1 MRVPLVLSQQFDR
14 GHTLGIRQLRLR
26 CDRGLYQSRMMIKA
40 GTFTLTNEMGK
51 LYEALGADMIKY
63 DKLWKTA
70 EKKRITKSMLT
81 KKYNVSKTQL
91 YRLRYNQP
99 VSTNT
104 LDRLCN
110 ILECD
115 ISDIMEH
122 IPDDNFF

>member
-1 MRVPLVLSQQFDR
+1 
-14 GHTLGIRQLRLR
+14 
-26 CDRGLYQSRMMIKA
+26 
-40 GTFTLTNEMGK
+40 
-51 LYEALGADMIKY
+51 MIKY

-70 EKKRITKSMLT
+70 EKRGITKSMLT
-81 KKYNVSKTQL
+81 KKYNVSKSQL

-122 IPDDNFF
+122 VPDDNFF

>member
-1 MRVPLVLSQQFDR
+1 
-14 GHTLGIRQLRLR
+14 
-26 CDRGLYQSRMMIKA
+26 
-40 GTFTLTNEMGK
+40 
-51 LYEALGADMIKY
+51 MIKY
-63 DKLWKTA
+63 DKLWETV
-70 EKKRITKSMLT
+70 EKKGITKSMLT
-81 KKYNVSKTQL
+81 KKYNVSKAQL
-91 YRLRYNQP
+91 YRLRYNQS

>member
-1 MRVPLVLSQQFDR
+1 
-14 GHTLGIRQLRLR
+14 
-26 CDRGLYQSRMMIKA
+26 
-40 GTFTLTNEMGK
+40 
-51 LYEALGADMIKY
+51 MIKY
-63 DKLWKTA
+63 DKLWETA
-70 EKKRITKSMLT
+70 EKRGVTKSMLT
-81 KKYNVSKTQL
+81 KKYNVSKAQL

-122 IPDDNFF
+122 IPDDNFPKWELSKNLYQNFL

>member
-1 MRVPLVLSQQFDR
+1 
-14 GHTLGIRQLRLR
+14 
-26 CDRGLYQSRMMIKA
+26 
-40 GTFTLTNEMGK
+40 
-51 LYEALGADMIKY
+51 MIKY
-63 DKLWKTA
+63 DKLWETA
-70 EKKRITKSMLT
+70 EKRGITKSMLT
-81 KKYNVSKTQL
+81 KKYNVSKAQL

-104 LDRLCN
+104 LDRLWN

>member
-1 MRVPLVLSQQFDR
+1 
-14 GHTLGIRQLRLR
+14 
-26 CDRGLYQSRMMIKA
+26 
-40 GTFTLTNEMGK
+40 
-51 LYEALGADMIKY
+51 MIKY

-70 EKKRITKSMLT
+70 EKKGITKSMLN
-81 KKYNVSKTQL
+81 KKFNMSKAQL

-115 ISDIMEH
+115 VCEIMEH
-122 IPDDNFF
+122 IQDNNFF

>member
-1 MRVPLVLSQQFDR
+1 
-14 GHTLGIRQLRLR
+14 
-26 CDRGLYQSRMMIKA
+26 
-40 GTFTLTNEMGK
+40 
-51 LYEALGADMIKY
+51 MIKY
-63 DKLWKTA
+63 DKLWETE
-70 EKKRITKSMLT
+70 EKRGITKSMLT
-81 KKYNVSKTQL
+81 KKYNVSKAQL

-122 IPDDNFF
+122 IPDNNFF

>member
-1 MRVPLVLSQQFDR
+1 
-14 GHTLGIRQLRLR
+14 
-26 CDRGLYQSRMMIKA
+26 
-40 GTFTLTNEMGK
+40 
-51 LYEALGADMIKY
+51 MIKY

-70 EKKRITKSMLT
+70 EKKGITKSMLT
-81 KKYNVSKTQL
+81 KKYNVSKAQL

-115 ISDIMEH
+115 ISDIGEPME
-122 IPDDNFF
+122 

>member
-1 MRVPLVLSQQFDR
+1 M
-14 GHTLGIRQLRLR
+14 IR
-26 CDRGLYQSRMMIKA
+26 
-40 GTFTLTNEMGK
+40 
-51 LYEALGADMIKY
+51 Y
-63 DKLWKTA
+63 DKLWETA
-70 EKKRITKSMLT
+70 EKKGITKSMLT
-81 KKYNVSKTQL
+81 KKYNVSKAQL

-110 ILECD
+110 ILGCD

>member
-1 MRVPLVLSQQFDR
+1 
-14 GHTLGIRQLRLR
+14 
-26 CDRGLYQSRMMIKA
+26 
-40 GTFTLTNEMGK
+40 
-51 LYEALGADMIKY
+51 MIKY
-63 DKLWKTA
+63 DKLWETA
-70 EKKRITKSMLT
+70 VKRGITKSMLT
-81 KKYNVSKTQL
+81 KKYNVSKAQL

-122 IPDDNFF
+122 IPDNNFF

>member
-1 MRVPLVLSQQFDR
+1 
-14 GHTLGIRQLRLR
+14 
-26 CDRGLYQSRMMIKA
+26 
-40 GTFTLTNEMGK
+40 
-51 LYEALGADMIKY
+51 MIKY
-63 DKLWKTA
+63 DKLWETA
-70 EKKRITKSMLT
+70 EKRGITKSMLT
-81 KKYNVSKTQL
+81 KKYNVSKAQL

-122 IPDDNFF
+122 IPDNNLF